1 MCLPNSRPAG
11 FQESVT
17 TMHVSAHHSYHS
29 GSNDLQQCC
38 NTHIPTCVCNSRPAE
53 FQESATTTHVSVHH
67 SYHSGSNDGSGEQAP
82 PLPPASHH
90 QALPP
95 PSNHQPLQI
104 QHHHQQVP
112 QQAASSATK
121 ELDELMASL
130 SEFKVRTLALALCCD
145 CR

>member
-1 MCLPNSRPAG
+1 MGHLS
-11 FQESVT
+11 T
-17 TMHVSAHHSYHS
+17 HHSYQS
-29 GSNDLQQCC
+29 SSNDSSSDQ
-38 NTHIPTCVCNSRPAE
+38 P
-53 FQESATTTHVSVHH
+53 
-67 SYHSGSNDGSGEQAP
+67 P

-95 PSNHQPLQI
+95 ASVHQPLQI

-130 SEFKVRTLALALCCD
+130 SEFKVRTFAFYHNCKSAVFIDRIVNISNSCTWLPVIAEQDLTVHD
-145 CR
+145 FTEVS